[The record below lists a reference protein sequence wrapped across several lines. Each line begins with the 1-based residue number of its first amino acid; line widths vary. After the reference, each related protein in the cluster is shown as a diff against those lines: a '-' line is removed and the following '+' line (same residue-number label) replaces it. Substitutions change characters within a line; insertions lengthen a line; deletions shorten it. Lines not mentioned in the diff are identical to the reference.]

1 MQGGRPIDCKGVIP
15 TDVDVSAPSFTEK
28 DRADAS
34 FILDQG
40 VDFLVLSY
48 VRRRKDVDQLRTL
61 MSAHQ
66 RQAALVAKMERPEAL
81 SHIDSILD
89 ASNAIMIARGDLG
102 VEWPP
107 EQVPAIQQ
115 KLLDRARQR
124 RCPVIVATR
133 ML

>member
-15 TDVDVSAPSFTEK
+15 TDVDVSAPSLTEK

-40 VDFLVLSY
+40 VDFLVLSFI
-48 VRRRKDVDQLRTL
+48 RRRKDVDQLRTL

-115 KLLDRARQR
+115 QLLDRARQR